1 MRLWSPAGPRTT
13 PAHASYPPPYR
24 TSPPRIPS
32 PAKHSAAIPTVHSR
46 THRKPAALAALT
58 ARTITYRRTLQGNPS
73 CEILLGHFSEIRSG
87 LSVRKIPDPG
97 AGAHSVNICCA
108 PLPRPHLSHQFHRL
122 VRRRDPPFQLRVLH
136 RMEHL
141 GEFRPRRIPRRD
153 QILARDQ
160 RLRFQHF
167 FAELLQFPFSQLVIL
182 QPPVARHH

>member
-87 LSVRKIPDPG
+87 LSVRKIPDCRSQIESSGSQPSRKFRFSG
-97 AGAHSVNICCA
+97 FGHRPSWYVRTAALGSRLGRLPKAEATGLA
-108 PLPRPHLSHQFHRL
+108 PKQSA
-122 VRRRDPPFQLRVLH
+122 D
-136 RMEHL
+136 
-141 GEFRPRRIPRRD
+141 
-153 QILARDQ
+153 A
-160 RLRFQHF
+160 
-167 FAELLQFPFSQLVIL
+167 LL
-182 QPPVARHH
+182 